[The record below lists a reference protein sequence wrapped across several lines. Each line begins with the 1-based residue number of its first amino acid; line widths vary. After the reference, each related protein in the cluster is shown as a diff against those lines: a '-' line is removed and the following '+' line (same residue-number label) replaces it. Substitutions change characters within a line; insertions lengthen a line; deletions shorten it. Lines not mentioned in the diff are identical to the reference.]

1 MKNLFTLRR
10 DAPTPENFSHSDS
23 DSTDQRVANSKGSI
37 DFLTVVVTAVDEL
50 AYIGD
55 CITSILNYP
64 FKNYLEI
71 LAVVSGDNQEIRT
84 FLKQFPEVT
93 ILDHEL
99 TGEPGTPRNYALS
112 QAKGKWISFID
123 ADDVYG
129 THALETRLNV
139 CQMHS
144 SEDNFAGT
152 AFGNERFTGAPS
164 EAINQRRDLSQ
175 MKRIDIEHGFSC
187 NTFNPV
193 VGAMY
198 RKSAIESV
206 GGFPV
211 LGEAEDQF
219 LLLRLGKAGFHLYV
233 TTDRD
238 SGYRQVKGSRHSQ
251 NPPKVLES
259 LLRYEAEIL
268 TYRTERMN
276 ARAYLHRGIPYSI
289 RMTYPDVEKF
299 HAAVMQI
306 GPQYVHHISQRS
318 LQEFVRAGLHGV
330 CPTEVLE
337 EEILR
342 YVELVQTWGAS
353 KFAE

>member
-1 MKNLFTLRR
+1 MRNLFTLLRN
-10 DAPTPENFSHSDS
+10 APEPSLVGGSEFEYSAALSKIIPS
-23 DSTDQRVANSKGSI
+23 ST
-37 DFLTVVVTAVDEL
+37 DFLTVVVTAVDEI

-55 CITSILNYP
+55 CITSILKYP
-64 FKNYLEI
+64 FKNNLEI
-71 LAVVSGDNQEIRT
+71 LVVVSGDNQEIRA
-84 FLKQFPEVT
+84 FLSQFDEVT

-112 QAKGKWISFID
+112 QAKGSWISFID

-129 THALETRLNV
+129 TYALETRLAV

-144 SEDNFAGT
+144 SEEDFAGT
-152 AFGNERFTGAPS
+152 AFGNERFVGAPS
-164 EAINQRRDLSQ
+164 GTIHQRRDHSH

-198 RKSAIESV
+198 RKSALERV

-233 TTDRD
+233 STDRD

-251 NPPKVLES
+251 NPPKVLDS
-259 LLRYEAEIL
+259 LLRYESEIL
-268 TYRTERMN
+268 TYRIERMN

-289 RMTYPDVEKF
+289 RMSYPDIKKF
-299 HAAVMQI
+299 QAAVEQI
-306 GPQYVHHISQRS
+306 GTHYVHHISERS
-318 LQEFVRAGLHGV
+318 LSEFVRAGLHGI
-330 CPTEVLE
+330 CPHEELE
-337 EEILR
+337 DEIVR
-342 YVELVQTWGAS
+342 YVALVQSWGESERKA
-353 KFAE
+353 